1 MLRFAPATAA
11 DVPALNRLVN
21 RAYRGE
27 ASEQGWTTESG
38 LLAGQRT
45 DEADLLEQLGRP
57 GATFLLARRAADE
70 ELVGSVF
77 LQVQGPELYL
87 GMLSVEPTLQ
97 AGGIGRRLV
106 QAAEDYAR
114 AQGCAAVRM
123 TVISVRHELLVW
135 YERLG
140 YQRTP
145 ETVAFPTDTRFG
157 TPRHPEPLVLQVLR
171 KTVKQKNSTSF

>member
-1 MLRFAPATAA
+1 MLHLYPATAA
-11 DVPALNRLVN
+11 DLPSLNRLVN

-27 ASEQGWTTESG
+27 ASQQGWTTEAA

-45 DEADLLEQLGRP
+45 DEADLREQLDKP
-57 GATFLLARRAADE
+57 GAQFLLARRAADG

-77 LQVQGPELYL
+77 LQQQGPELYL
-87 GMLSVEPTLQ
+87 GMLSVEPTQQ
-97 AGGIGRRLV
+97 AGGIGRQLV
-106 QAAEDYAR
+106 QAAESHAR
-114 AQGCAAVRM
+114 ALGCRAVRM
-123 TVISVRHELLVW
+123 TVISVRAELLAW

-157 TPRHPEPLVLQVLR
+157 VPLQAEPLVLQVLR
-171 KTVKQKNSTSF
+171 KELNRE

>member
-1 MLRFAPATAA
+1 MLRFSPATAT
-11 DVPALNRLVN
+11 DLPALNRLVN

-27 ASEQGWTTESG
+27 ASAQGWTTEAA

-45 DEADLLEQLGRP
+45 DEADLRDQLEKPNAQ
-57 GATFLLARRAADE
+57 FLLARRVAND

-77 LQVQGPELYL
+77 LQQQGPELYL

-97 AGGIGRRLV
+97 AGGIGRQLV
-106 QAAEDYAR
+106 QAAESHAR
-114 AQGCAAVRM
+114 ALGCQAVRM
-123 TVISVRHELLVW
+123 TVISVRHELLAW

-157 TPRHPEPLVLQVLR
+157 VPLQAEPLVLQVLR
-171 KTVKQKNSTSF
+171 KALNE

>member
-1 MLRFAPATAA
+1 MLRFSPATPA

-27 ASEQGWTTESG
+27 ASAQGWTTEAA

-45 DEADLLEQLGRP
+45 DEADLCDQLEKPNAQ
-57 GATFLLARRAADE
+57 FLLAHRATDN

-77 LQVQGPELYL
+77 LQQQGAELYL

-97 AGGIGRRLV
+97 AGGIGRQLV
-106 QAAEDYAR
+106 QAAENHAR
-114 AQGCAAVRM
+114 ALGCTAVRM
-123 TVISVRHELLVW
+123 TVISVRHELLAW

-140 YQRTP
+140 YQRTA

-157 TPRHPEPLVLQVLR
+157 VPLQAAPLVLQVLR
-171 KTVKQKNSTSF
+171 KELG

>member
-1 MLRFAPATAA
+1 MLRFSPATAA
-11 DVPALNRLVN
+11 DLPALNRLVN

-27 ASEQGWTTESG
+27 ASTQGWTTEAA

-45 DEADLLEQLGRP
+45 DEADLLEQLAKP
-57 GATFLLARRAADE
+57 GAQFLLARRAADDA
-70 ELVGSVF
+70 LVGSVF
-77 LQVQGPELYL
+77 LQVQGLELYL

-97 AGGIGRRLV
+97 AGGVGRQLV
-106 QAAEDYAR
+106 QAAESHAR
-114 AQGCAAVRM
+114 ALGCTAVRM
-123 TVISVRHELLVW
+123 TVISVRHELLAW

-157 TPRHPEPLVLQVLR
+157 VPLQAAPLVLQVLR
-171 KTVKQKNSTSF
+171 KEV